1 MGQSGHRAGV
11 HVSLAFEFV
20 AEGNRLKLDA
30 HGVVDGN
37 NGPRFEYKSRKH
49 RAELV
54 NGRRIVT
61 VQQHIP
67 APVAYADHEQLDLE
81 IALPSIA

>member
-1 MGQSGHRAGV
+1 MGRDAPDYHLRFSPSRKAID
-11 HVSLAFEFV
+11 SSST
-20 AEGNRLKLDA
+20 A
-30 HGVVDGN
+30 HGIVDRN
-37 NGPRFEYKSRKH
+37 DGPRFEHKSRKH